1 MSQWD
6 KASLRRVLAE
16 RLSLSELQDAAF
28 DQSIDYEGVDKSEL
42 ARRLVLDL
50 DRRGELDQLIDWLT
64 RHRLDIDMQAI
75 EAPVRAGHRD
85 AQAHPE
91 LRLMLFSA
99 KGERTRWGH
108 TSDAP
113 VSYIYHVR
121 VNNEGEQAAHAV
133 GVKIIRIDK
142 WSEAGGHT
150 TEELPSPVKLRW
162 SRPQADPCALD
173 ITAGDFE
180 TCNLGYIIEE
190 DRRAWGQRQRA
201 YRFELN
207 PCVDPWPPNF
217 QGFVY
222 PAERM
227 QVQIVAVA
235 GNARSDVLSIEIAW
249 DGEWGHTAE
258 EMQHHLAVNETG
270 FSRPP

>member
-1 MSQWD
+1 MSEQIPCFAPIVACRGAA
-6 KASLRRVLAE
+6 KHYRLGEVEVPALA
-16 RLSLSELQDAAF
+16 
-28 DQSIDYEGVDKSEL
+28 SID
-42 ARRLVLDL
+42 
-50 DRRGELDQLIDWLT
+50 
-64 RHRLDIDMQAI
+64 
-75 EAPVRAGHRD
+75 
-85 AQAHPE
+85 
-91 LRLMLFSA
+91 
-99 KGERTRWGH
+99 
-108 TSDAP
+108 
-113 VSYIYHVR
+113 
-121 VNNEGEQAAHAV
+121 
-133 GVKIIRIDK
+133 
-142 WSEAGGHT
+142 
-150 TEELPSPVKLRW
+150 
-162 SRPQADPCALD
+162 LD